1 MRLYSTLFGLL
12 LLSFLAYSSVV
23 IINSHDPRA
32 ISSGVFYAYAKGYTP
47 ILYTPTVSFEEL
59 KVMINGDDVLL
70 YTSTSDPV
78 FAGLKARLENEDLSV
93 EETTFQ
99 DYWDL
104 NRKLLKDCKADAN
117 GFILTDPKF
126 GQNIVPLFPY
136 AKSNGYYVIYIDED
150 HPLPEGVSDKVKLIY
165 GSLSYAPEDLSVPEI
180 IGENRYLNS
189 YKLADKYLT
198 SDLPEVVFTDG
209 QFLEVTLIESN
220 KPILLVAPIL
230 STNLENYV
238 LGWVKDG
245 RLKVGTLVGSQ
256 YAPTLKKLKD
266 LVESKTDQELHIFI
280 KIAKGVQG
288 QMRQLDTIKFS
299 GLKLSIDIT
308 SVSYNS
314 NTKTLE
320 VIYSNTGDVPL
331 YVQGQY
337 DVYVDDELV
346 GSVGDKSPVRV
357 PEGQTSGQQYPLDL
371 SKYSGD
377 IKVNASVMYGEAE
390 DLLETG
396 FFKSFKVGR
405 NEFQD
410 SSNLE
415 IPSAL
420 YFPDDNLLKVK
431 VSNPSEV
438 KTYFKLS
445 FQYSCDGDTYDYSD
459 DRLYDISAG
468 SVRVIPFNQFA
479 DCEDPSSITYH
490 LSYGA
495 REGFLL
501 KTLDGEVST
510 SQENKGFD
518 FGILLVIAVI
528 LVAGAIIY
536 LKFNSNKG
544 KRFGRW

>member
-1 MRLYSTLFGLL
+1 M
-12 LLSFLAYSSVV
+12 LAYSSVV
-23 IINSHDPRA
+23 IVNSHDPRA

-47 ILYTPTVSFEEL
+47 ILYTSTVSFEEL
-59 KVMINGDDVLL
+59 KVMINDDNVLL
-70 YTSTSDPV
+70 FTSSSDPI
-78 FAGLKARLENEDLSV
+78 FAGLKTRLENEDISV
-93 EETTFQ
+93 SETSFK

-104 NRKLLKDCKADAN
+104 NRKLLDECKNDAK
-117 GFILTDPKF
+117 GFILTDPKY

-136 AKSNGYYVIYIDED
+136 ARSNNYYVVYIDND
-150 HPLPEGVSDKVKLIY
+150 HPLPDGVSDKVKLIY
-165 GSLSYAPEDLSVPEI
+165 GSLSYIPESLTASKIVGD
-180 IGENRYLNS
+180 NRYLNS
-189 YKLADKYLT
+189 YKLADEYLST
-198 SDLPEVVFTDG
+198 DLPEVVFTDG

-230 STNLENYV
+230 SSNLENYV
-238 LGWVKDG
+238 IGWVNDG

-266 LVESKTDQELHIFI
+266 LVKSKTNEDLHIFI
-280 KIAKGVQG
+280 KIAKGIQG
-288 QMRQLDTIKFS
+288 QMRQLDTVPFS
-299 GLKLSIDIT
+299 GLKLSVDIT

-314 NTKTLE
+314 NSKTLE
-320 VIYSNTGDVPL
+320 VIYSNTGDVPV

-357 PEGQTSGQQYPLDL
+357 VSGQTSGQQYSLDL

-396 FFKSFKVGR
+396 FYKSFKVGR

-410 SSNLE
+410 NSNLE

-420 YFPDDNLLKVK
+420 YFPEDNLLKVK

-445 FQYSCDGDTYDYSD
+445 FKYSCGEESYEYSD
-459 DRLYDISAG
+459 DRIYDISPG

-479 DCEDPSSITYH
+479 DCDEPSSITYH
-490 LSYGA
+490 LIFGA

-501 KTLDGEVST
+501 KSADGEVSFE
-510 SQENKGFD
+510 QENKGFD
-518 FGILLVIAVI
+518 FGLLLVIAVI
-528 LVAGAIIY
+528 IVAGAIIY